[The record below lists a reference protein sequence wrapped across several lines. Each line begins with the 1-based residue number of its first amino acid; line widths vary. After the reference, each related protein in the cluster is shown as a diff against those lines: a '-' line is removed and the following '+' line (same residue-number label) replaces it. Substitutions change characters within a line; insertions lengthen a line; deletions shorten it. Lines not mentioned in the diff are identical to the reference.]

1 VHAMSTFA
9 LLTWT
14 ITFVLVAIG
23 FVANMALYHK
33 GAFKRRSLERI
44 RRLEPVTLSREI
56 AHAEQDYYL
65 SVGVNQRR
73 WDAYS
78 LRLLRMFICSAIV
91 VGLIFVGLILYA
103 FPH

>member
-1 VHAMSTFA
+1 MSTFA
-9 LLTWT
+9 LLAWT
-14 ITFVLVAIG
+14 ITFVLVVIG

-56 AHAEQDYYL
+56 AAHAERDYYL
-65 SVGVNQRR
+65 SVGVNQRP

-91 VGLIFVGLILYA
+91 VSLIFVGLILYA
-103 FPH
+103 LPH